1 MQRVLPLVGLCLAV
15 FLAMVGM
22 GMAGVA
28 LPQKYID
35 LSGSMRC
42 AGWLS
47 SFFAIAYMACQY
59 PAGRLADRFGYRPV
73 LTCGFLLMAGAAG
86 VFSMADTTTAIYAG
100 RFLQGAGEA
109 PVWASAPA
117 LLGSL
122 YPDNRGRAMGFYNAS
137 FHLGLMLGPI
147 AGAWQAGSFGGNPF
161 DVFAW
166 LCIGA
171 VVLVL
176 LTVRAASSPRPGL
189 AKTNDMSSSVRSL
202 WPVACCLPLFGAVY
216 GLITSSIPIHLTTEE
231 GFSQSQ
237 LGMFFFWLYSG
248 VAIAQC
254 VVGRLSD
261 RYGRR
266 SFMAGGLLGIA
277 AGLLGL
283 LAGPQLFYLT
293 VTVLLGLGLGTFA
306 VSSMAL
312 VNESVAQGNQATASG
327 YYYLV
332 WGSGYFAGPLLVNG
346 VGLAAGAT
354 TLAVC
359 LFCAIALIYR
369 QPMRQSA
376 FGSRES

>member
-1 MQRVLPLVGLCLAV
+1 MQRVFALVGLCLAV

-35 LSGSMRC
+35 LSGNMRC

-47 SFFAIAYMACQY
+47 SFFAIAYMTCQY
-59 PAGRLADRFGYRPV
+59 PAGKFADRFGYRPV
-73 LTCGFLLMAGAAG
+73 LACGFLLMAGAAWIFG
-86 VFSMADTTTAIYAG
+86 VADSTTAIYAG

-137 FHLGLMLGPI
+137 FHLGLMLGPL
-147 AGAWQAGSFGGNPF
+147 AGAWQAGLFGGSPF

-176 LTVRAASSPRPGL
+176 LTVRETSSHRQE
-189 AKTNDMSSSVRSL
+189 SVEAGKMTATARAL

-216 GLITSSIPIHLTTEE
+216 GLITSSIPVHLTTEE

-248 VAIAQC
+248 IAVAQC
-254 VVGRLSD
+254 VAGRLSD

-266 SFMAGGLLGIA
+266 PFMAGGMIGIA
-277 AGLLGL
+277 AGLIGL
-283 LAGPQLFYLT
+283 LAGPQALFLI

-312 VNESVAQGNQATASG
+312 VNESVAQGSQATASG

-346 VGLAAGAT
+346 VGLGSGGTILAAGILCA
-354 TLAVC
+354 AV
-359 LFCAIALIYR
+359 LIFH
-369 QPMRQSA
+369 QPMRRNVVRQQ
-376 FGSRES
+376 

>member
-1 MQRVLPLVGLCLAV
+1 MQRNFALVGLCLAV
-15 FLAMVGM
+15 FFAMVGM

-35 LSGSMRC
+35 LSGNMRC

-47 SFFAIAYMACQY
+47 SFFAIAYMTCQY
-59 PAGRLADRFGYRPV
+59 PAGTLADRFGYRPV
-73 LTCGFLLMAGAAG
+73 LACGFFLMAGAAWIFG
-86 VFSMADTTTAIYAG
+86 VADTTTTIYAG

-122 YPDNRGRAMGFYNAS
+122 YPSHRGRAMGFYNAS
-137 FHLGLMLGPI
+137 FHLGLMLGPL
-147 AGAWQAGSFGGNPF
+147 AGAWQAGLFGGSPF

-176 LTVRAASSPRPGL
+176 LTVRKTSSPQRESV
-189 AKTNDMSSSVRSL
+189 KTDDMAVAARSL

-216 GLITSSIPIHLTTEE
+216 GLITSSIPVHLTTEE
-231 GFSQSQ
+231 GFSQGQ

-248 VAIAQC
+248 IAAAQC
-254 VVGRLSD
+254 VAGRLSD

-266 SFMAGGLLGIA
+266 SFMAGGMIGIG
-277 AGLLGL
+277 AGLIGL
-283 LAGPQLFYLT
+283 FASPQSFFLIGA
-293 VTVLLGLGLGTFA
+293 VMLGLGLGTFA
-306 VSSMAL
+306 VSSRAL

-332 WGSGYFAGPLLVNG
+332 WGSGYFAGPLLING
-346 VGLAAGAT
+346 VGLGFGVT
-354 TLAVC
+354 TLAAC
-359 LFCAIALIYR
+359 ILCATVLIYR
-369 QPMRQSA
+369 QPLEQCAFRQP
-376 FGSRES
+376 

>member
-1 MQRVLPLVGLCLAV
+1 MQRTFALVGLCLAV

-35 LSGSMRC
+35 LSGSIRC

-47 SFFAIAYMACQY
+47 SFFAIAYMTCQC
-59 PAGRLADRFGYRPV
+59 PAGKFADRFGYRPV
-73 LTCGFLLMAGAAG
+73 LACGFLLMAGAAWIFG
-86 VFSMADTTTAIYAG
+86 AADTTTAIYAG

-117 LLGSL
+117 LLGRL
-122 YPDNRGRAMGFYNAS
+122 YPSNSGRAMGFYNAS
-137 FHLGLMLGPI
+137 FHLGLMLGPL
-147 AGAWQAGSFGGNPF
+147 AGAWQAGLFGGSPF

-176 LTVRAASSPRPGL
+176 LTVRKTSSPQRESV
-189 AKTNDMSSSVRSL
+189 KTDDTAAAARSL

-237 LGMFFFWLYSG
+237 LGMFFFWLFSG
-248 VAIAQC
+248 ISAAQC
-254 VVGRLSD
+254 VAGNLSD

-266 SFMAGGLLGIA
+266 PFMAGGMLGIA
-277 AGLLGL
+277 AGLIGL
-283 LAGPQLFYLT
+283 FAGPHSIFLI
-293 VTVLLGLGLGTFA
+293 VAVLLGLGLGTVA

-332 WGSGYFAGPLLVNG
+332 WGSGYFAGPLLVNSVGLG
-346 VGLAAGAT
+346 VGLT
-354 TLAVC
+354 TLATC
-359 LFCAIALIYR
+359 ILCAAVLLHRRPLGRCAFR
-369 QPMRQSA
+369 QP
-376 FGSRES
+376 

>member
-1 MQRVLPLVGLCLAV
+1 MHRALALVGLCLAV

-22 GMAGVA
+22 GMAGLA
-28 LPQKYID
+28 LPQKYIA

-47 SFFAIAYMACQY
+47 SFFAIASMACQY

-73 LTCGFLLMAGAAG
+73 LTCGFLLMAAAAG
-86 VFSMADTTTAIYAG
+86 VFGLADTTTAIYAG

-147 AGAWQAGSFGGNPF
+147 AGAWQARRFGGNPF
-161 DVFAW
+161 DAFAW

-171 VVLVL
+171 AALVL
-176 LTVRAASSPRPGL
+176 LTVRTTPSPRPGR
-189 AKTNDMSSSVRSL
+189 ATPNDASAMARSL

-216 GLITSSIPIHLTTEE
+216 GLITSSIPVHFTTEE
-231 GFSQSQ
+231 GFSQSR

-248 VAIAQC
+248 IAAAQC
-254 VVGRLSD
+254 ITGRLSD

-266 SFMAGGLLGIA
+266 PFMAGGMLGIA
-277 AGLLGL
+277 AGLIGL
-283 LAGPQLFYLT
+283 FTGPQSLFLA
-293 VTVLLGLGLGTFA
+293 VTILLGLGLGTFA

-312 VNESVAQGNQATASG
+312 VNESVARGSQATASG

-332 WGSGYFAGPLLVNG
+332 WGSGYFAGPLLANG
-346 VGLAAGAT
+346 VGLEAGAI
-354 TLAVC
+354 TLATC
-359 LFCAIALIYR
+359 LFCAAVLCCR
-369 QPMRQSA
+369 QPMRQGV
-376 FGSRES
+376 FRRP

>member
-1 MQRVLPLVGLCLAV
+1 MQRTFALVGLCLAV

-59 PAGRLADRFGYRPV
+59 PAGKLADKFGYRPV
-73 LTCGFLLMAGAAG
+73 LACGFLLMAGAAWIFG
-86 VFSMADTTTAIYAG
+86 VADTTTAIYAG

-137 FHLGLMLGPI
+137 FHLGLMLGPL
-147 AGAWQAGSFGGNPF
+147 AGAWQAGLFGGSPF

-176 LTVRAASSPRPGL
+176 LAVRKTSSPRRESVR
-189 AKTNDMSSSVRSL
+189 TDDMAAAVRSL

-216 GLITSSIPIHLTTEE
+216 GLITSSIPVHLTSEE

-237 LGMFFFWLYSG
+237 LGVFFFWLYLG
-248 VAIAQC
+248 IAAAQC
-254 VVGRLSD
+254 VAGRLSD

-266 SFMAGGLLGIA
+266 SFMVGGMVGIA
-277 AGLLGL
+277 AGLTGL
-283 LAGPQLFYLT
+283 VAGSHSIFLI

-312 VNESVAQGNQATASG
+312 VNASVAQGNQATASG

-332 WGSGYFAGPLLVNG
+332 WGSGYFAGPLLANG
-346 VGLAAGAT
+346 VGLGFGVTALAA
-354 TLAVC
+354 C
-359 LFCAIALIYR
+359 LFCAAGLIYR
-369 QPMRQSA
+369 QPMRQSV
-376 FGSRES
+376 FRQP